1 MGCAGSKNADAVLEG
16 TAAAD
21 SLRPAASADDV
32 QLKAKSKSSLRK
44 KSKSSNREAET
55 VSAEPEPEP
64 EPPEPPK
71 PCAEFR
77 PYMSSM
83 MATDKLCT
91 ELPEGWLKA
100 EVDGRTYYFNCE
112 TGASSWEAPEGAGKG
127 EGGDAVCSGCG
138 CLRTHHA
145 VCQEWNPREDKPTE
159 CQCGFTKSMHTAC
172 SNYRVNVAAENFGD
186 CKCGFPKDQ
195 HEVAAFQGG
204 SKAAKKKGADELRAT
219 FQQKGYCPCTVYRVN
234 LASANFGECMC
245 GEPKAAH
252 SPEALAGNA
261 DAGKAQG
268 GKKQDSEELRKQF
281 AQKDKVSCKRYEPDL
296 SAADFGVCVCGAKR
310 ADHTAEALQ
319 AGTGTDHTAAAK
331 RADADVRAGFVQKQ
345 FVQCERYVV
354 NMDPSVP
361 FGQCICGAAKA
372 EHTQDA
378 LTADT
383 GGGMGKKRNSAEVR
397 ADMEK
402 HAAEV
407 GVSVEASGQKTDV
420 AFGVGNTVTTAAE
433 EEAKMAAAMKA
444 RAGGGEQLGALKALN
459 DAMGDAVPG
468 APAAA

>member
-127 EGGDAVCSGCG
+127 EGGDAVCSGCA

-204 SKAAKKKGADELRAT
+204 SKAAKKKGADEVGGPGSQHAPACTSTASEQRAGAIVAAGPRSWHPWCCASHLRARPPRSNLVSATPRPVSATPRPGALVGQLRAT

-281 AQKDKVSCKRYEPDL
+281 AQKDKVAAARRPSPSSAVATALLTVASLADATLPPPPPSQVSCKRYEPDL
-296 SAADFGVCVCGAKR
+296 SAADFGTSAGKEGLR
-310 ADHTAEALQ
+310 AAP
-319 AGTGTDHTAAAK
+319 G
-331 RADADVRAGFVQKQ
+331 
-345 FVQCERYVV
+345 
-354 NMDPSVP
+354 PSSP
-361 FGQCICGAAKA
+361 
-372 EHTQDA
+372 
-378 LTADT
+378 L
-383 GGGMGKKRNSAEVR
+383 
-397 ADMEK
+397 
-402 HAAEV
+402 
-407 GVSVEASGQKTDV
+407 
-420 AFGVGNTVTTAAE
+420 
-433 EEAKMAAAMKA
+433 
-444 RAGGGEQLGALKALN
+444 
-459 DAMGDAVPG
+459 
-468 APAAA
+468 APAWPPQGPTVLRRTPERRHGRPPQPQ